1 MAPPALLRAFLYA
14 DEWDATAD
22 SNQIAVKASQPPLDG
37 TTFRA
42 AIINGGWEEVGASG
56 TKKLDLSFDGFWSAA
71 TTAAQDVQS
80 FNQLA
85 GAERV
90 WTAGDDETETAPAFI
105 VKGKQVSYQAFGQM
119 NTSAPFSVAVKP
131 TDGIAGM
138 VRGQLAAK
146 LQSKAATGQLGSIC
160 QLGATSSTQFVYA
173 SFHVFPT
180 VGTTITVQ
188 VQSAAAIGFAS
199 PTTRATIGPLTA
211 VGGTWM
217 TRVAGPF
224 TDAYWRLNVSAIT
237 GTFSVAGAIA
247 VQ

>member
-1 MAPPALLRAFLYA
+1 VSTLPLLRAFLYG

-37 TTFRA
+37 TTFRL
-42 AIINGGWEEVGASG
+42 AITNGGWEEVGASG
-56 TKKLDLSFDGFWSAA
+56 RKTLDLSFDGFWSAA
-71 TTAAQDVQS
+71 TTTAQDVQS

-90 WTAGDDETETAPAFI
+90 WTVGDDETETAPCFLF
-105 VKGKQVSYQAFGQM
+105 KGKQVSYQAFGTQ
-119 NTSAPFSVAVKP
+119 NTSAPFSVAVKSS
-131 TDGIAGM
+131 DGLGGM
-138 VRGQLAAK
+138 ARGQLAAK

-160 QLGATSSTQFVYA
+160 NLGAASSTQYVYV
-173 SFHVFPT
+173 SLHVFPT
-180 VGTTITVQ
+180 AGTTITVQ
-188 VQSAAAIGFAS
+188 VQSAAAVGFAS
-199 PTTRATIGPLTA
+199 PTTRATLGPITA

-217 TRVAGPF
+217 TRLAGPF